1 MGWDMMGWDF
11 NSDDINDGMNNN
23 YYSFLIIGG
32 GRSE

>member
-1 MGWDMMGWDF
+1 MMGWDF

-23 YYSFLIIGG
+23 YSFLIIGG